1 MKRTFQPSV
10 LKMKRTHGFRARM
23 ATKGGRLVIKRRR
36 AKGRKVLSAWHR
48 AFALPQL
55 AFEASNIANPKQLN
69 QCFPLSH
76 RLAHSY
82 EFDAVF
88 DTNQARISSTSLLL
102 LAKQNT
108 RGFNRLGMIVSKKSI
123 PGSVQRNRVKRR
135 IRETFRRIA
144 PEHEL
149 GWDIVV
155 MTRPKIK
162 AEKDLTGYLQN
173 SFMSLAEKLR

>member
-1 MKRTFQPSV
+1 
-10 LKMKRTHGFRARM
+10 
-23 ATKGGRLVIKRRR
+23 
-36 AKGRKVLSAWHR
+36 
-48 AFALPQL
+48 
-55 AFEASNIANPKQLN
+55 
-69 QCFPLSH
+69 
-76 RLAHSY
+76 
-82 EFDAVF
+82 
-88 DTNQARISSTSLLL
+88 LL